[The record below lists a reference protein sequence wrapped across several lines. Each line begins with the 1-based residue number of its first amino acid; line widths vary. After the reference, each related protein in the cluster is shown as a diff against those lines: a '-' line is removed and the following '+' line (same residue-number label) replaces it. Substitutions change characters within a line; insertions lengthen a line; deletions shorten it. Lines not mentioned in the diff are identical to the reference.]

1 MHIHTSTHIQVHIHA
16 NNMHTCAHTH
26 THSAQTDPIGTIV
39 YSLVV
44 RDRDEGTNSEIS
56 FALTSPVSSNI
67 VAMYKCEFLLT
78 NMWYVGSVQYS

>member
-1 MHIHTSTHIQVHIHA
+1 
-16 NNMHTCAHTH
+16 MHTCAH

-67 VAMYKCEFLLT
+67 VATYKCEFLIT
-78 NMWYVGSVQYS
+78 NMYIHIMYVGSVQYS